1 MRNSIIRAIILSAII
16 PLNSFAQLTGWEVV
30 QSGTTQNL
38 NSIYFYNH
46 QFGVAC
52 GDSGVV
58 LRSIDSGKTWQS
70 LQSPVTLNLNDCV
83 LLSED
88 CFSAVGDS
96 AALIATSDGGNT
108 WFFDQILDVV
118 GDIYTISFAR
128 RDQEMFMGVYGADS
142 QAIMTGDNFVASEGC
157 SEIIA
162 DVEKRG
168 PGGFWGSHMLTD
180 KIGFVAGE
188 NSISQPIVGRN
199 NDYPMSGWEFVS
211 FYLDGN
217 EGRAIGVSFTDS
229 LNGYICAIV
238 WDGRGAI
245 AKTIDNGDNWTT
257 TFFTEPL
264 HGISFPISDT
274 GQVGYSVGDSGTILK
289 TYNAGETWYNQIS
302 GTSENLHKVYFVDN
316 DFGFA
321 VGDNGII
328 LRTTNGGGSIS
339 SAENETTTVNNF
351 ELLQNYPNPFNPK
364 TKIRFRIANFEFVSL
379 KIYDVLGNEIVI
391 LVNEEKPVGS
401 YTVEFNASNLPSGVY
416 FYRLRAGSFNQI
428 KKMILIK

>member
-30 QSGTTQNL
+30 QSSTTQNL

-46 QFGVAC
+46 QVGVAC

-70 LQSPVTLNLNDCV
+70 LQSPVTFNLNDCV
-83 LLSED
+83 LLTED

-96 AALIATSDGGNT
+96 ASLIATSDGGST
-108 WFFDQILDVV
+108 WFSDQILEVV
-118 GDIYTISFAR
+118 GDIYSFSFAR
-128 RDQEMFMGVYGADS
+128 RDQEIFISIYGADS
-142 QAIMTGDNFVASEGC
+142 QAIMDGASTVVSEGC
-157 SEIIA
+157 GYIIA

-168 PGGFWGSHMLTD
+168 PGGFWGSYMLTD

-188 NSISQPIVGRN
+188 NSISQPIVGRIN
-199 NDYPMSGWEFVS
+199 NYPESNWDFVS

-217 EGRAIGVSFTDS
+217 EGRATGISFTDS
-229 LNGYICAIV
+229 LNGYISAIV

-257 TFFTEPL
+257 TFFSKPL
-264 HGISFPISDT
+264 HGINFPISDT
-274 GQVGYSVGDSGTILK
+274 GQVGYCVGDSGTILK
-289 TYNAGETWYNQIS
+289 TYNAGETWGNQIT
-302 GTSENLHKVYFVDN
+302 GTSENLHKVYFVDS

-328 LRTTNGGGSIS
+328 LRTTDGGGSIS

-351 ELLQNYPNPFNPK
+351 ELLQNYPNPFNPT
-364 TKIRFRIANFEFVSL
+364 TKIGFSIANFGLVSL
-379 KIYDVLGNEIVI
+379 KVYDMLGNEIAT

-401 YTVEFNASNLPSGVY
+401 YEVEL
-416 FYRLRAGSFNQI
+416 
-428 KKMILIK
+428 